1 MLIGT
6 FKKLLKP
13 LYYLRIKHDQKFIID
28 VMLPLIIAAIA
39 LLLINNSPLQLRFI
53 GDNGFVKLVNNLLQI
68 LVGFFVASLAAVATF
83 QRSGMD
89 EPMVGTSP
97 TLNKKKVTRRQYL
110 CYMFGYLSFMTISLY
125 FVGGILE
132 LMMPTI
138 KLMLGNSF
146 NQFRQVGIFVYL
158 TLVANIILT
167 TMLALHFLTDRLV
180 REDEV
185 EIIEEDITK

>member
-28 VMLPLIIAAIA
+28 ILLPVIIAAVA
-39 LLLINNSPLQLRFI
+39 LLLINNSPLQLKFV
-53 GDNGFVKLVNNLLQI
+53 GNDGFVKFVNNLLQI

-89 EPMVGTSP
+89 EPMVGKCP

-125 FVGGILE
+125 FIGGILE
-132 LMMPTI
+132 LIMPTL
-138 KLMLGNSF
+138 KLMLGDLF
-146 NQFRQVGIFVYL
+146 NQFRQIGIFIYL
-158 TLVANIILT
+158 SLVANIILT

-180 REDEV
+180 RDDEV
-185 EIIEEDITK
+185 KIEEDTSE